1 MNGDG
6 ARNLQ
11 GLEEA
16 ICFLGYSTVSFP
28 IPITSY
34 KTELNIGCYIKFKV
48 CLTTANRQHAEKL
61 SFEAKSDSKHA
72 LCPSVISVTQPRLK
86 QCCATMYSQLTKQYC
101 KSNYLP
107 ANRRRG
113 NSLKSFAET
122 LQDSE

>member
-1 MNGDG
+1 LNGGG

-28 IPITSY
+28 IPLTSY
-34 KTELNIGCYIKFKV
+34 KTEQHFCCYTKFKA
-48 CLTTANRQHAEKL
+48 CLTIANRQHAEKL
-61 SFEAKSDSKHA
+61 SSEAKSDSKHA
-72 LCPSVISVTQPRLK
+72 LFPSVIFVTQSRIK

-101 KSNYLP
+101 KLSYLP
-107 ANRRRG
+107 ANRRQG

-122 LQDSE
+122 LQDSG